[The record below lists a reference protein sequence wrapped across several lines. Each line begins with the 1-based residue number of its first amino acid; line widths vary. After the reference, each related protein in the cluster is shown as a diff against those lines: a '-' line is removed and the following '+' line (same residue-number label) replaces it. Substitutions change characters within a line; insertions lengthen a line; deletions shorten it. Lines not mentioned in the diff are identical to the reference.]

1 MQLESFLNF
10 LRFEKRYS
18 QHTIISYQTDLE
30 QFSSYLDKTYKDK
43 TSDPSIGASE
53 VSHFYIRSWM
63 GQMVEEGMSPRSINR
78 KISALKSFY
87 KFLIKRG
94 EVEKNPTLKIVSPKT
109 SKRLPAYVEQD
120 KMENL
125 FSGIEFATDF
135 PGIRDR
141 ILLELLYSTGMRRAE
156 LMNLRQTDLDFGHR
170 YLKVLGKGNKERL
183 IPFDHKLKDNLQA
196 YLKDVNQLFPH
207 TEWLIV
213 NDKGEKMA
221 PETVYRTVKKYL
233 SMVTTLDK
241 RSPHILR
248 HSFAT
253 HLSNNGADLNAIKE
267 LLGHSSLAA
276 TQVYTHN
283 NIEKLK
289 DIFKQS
295 HPKA

>member
-10 LRFEKRYS
+10 LRYEKRYS
-18 QHTIISYQTDLE
+18 QHTIISYQNDLE
-30 QFSSYLDKTYKDK
+30 QFAAYIDKTFE
-43 TSDPSIGASE
+43 TQQASE

-63 GQMVEEGMSPRSINR
+63 AQLSDNGIQPRSINR
-78 KISALKSFY
+78 KLSALKSFY
-87 KFLIKRG
+87 KFLMKRG
-94 EVEKNPTLKIVSPKT
+94 EAEKNPTLKIVSPKT

-125 FSGIEFATDF
+125 FAGIEFAADF
-135 PGIRDR
+135 AGMRDR
-141 ILLELLYSTGMRRAE
+141 IMLELLYSTGMRRAE
-156 LMNLRQTDLDFGHR
+156 LMNLRQADIDFGHR

-183 IPFDHKLKDNLQA
+183 IPFDRKLQDNLQA
-196 YLKDVNQLFPH
+196 YLKEAGHLYPH
-207 TEWLIV
+207 CEWLLI
-213 NDKGEKMA
+213 NDKGEKMS
-221 PETVYRTVKKYL
+221 PEAIYRTVKKYL

-241 RSPHILR
+241 RSPHVLR

>member
-1 MQLESFLNF
+1 MQLEGFLNF
-10 LRFEKRYS
+10 LRYEKRYS
-18 QHTIISYQTDLE
+18 QHTIISYQNDLS
-30 QFSSYLDKTYKDK
+30 QFSDFIHKTFEVQK
-43 TSDPSIGASE
+43 ASE

-63 GQMVEEGMSPRSINR
+63 AALSEAGIGPRSINR
-78 KISALKSFY
+78 KLSALKSYY
-87 KFLIKRG
+87 KFLMKRG
-94 EVEKNPTLKIVSPKT
+94 EVEKNPTIKIVSPKT

-120 KMENL
+120 KMEDL
-125 FSGIEFATDF
+125 FSGIEFAPDF
-135 PGIRDR
+135 TGLRDR
-141 ILLELLYSTGMRRAE
+141 LLMELLYSTGMRRAE
-156 LMNLRQTDLDFGHR
+156 LMNLRQTDLDFGYR

-183 IPFDHKLKDNLQA
+183 IPFDRKLQDNLKA
-196 YLKDVNQLFPH
+196 YLEEVSRLFPH
-207 TEWLIV
+207 TEWLLV
-213 NDKGEKMA
+213 NDKGDKMA
-221 PETVYRTVKKYL
+221 PELVYRTVKKYL

-241 RSPHILR
+241 RSPHVLR